1 MDSYV
6 QTVRKNLQVMK
17 AINPFSVVK
26 ANEFTITQII
36 DNWVPMAESE
46 DGFVASLNPQELM
59 PKYVL
64 GSKGC
69 GKTHLLRY
77 YSFDAR
83 LKYHNNDIKAL
94 LKKDKYLASYS
105 RLDSISSYR
114 FSKSDNDEEWEIL
127 YNYYF
132 ELIQSLVSL
141 DVYER
146 VVVALDITEKKKTEV
161 VESICKQVGITLEEN
176 TIECL
181 KDFLNKKRVIVDK
194 EIIDYAFT
202 KKLKWDVVRPAFTF
216 GSLIFEIPERFSRYI
231 TELQDI
237 SYVYILDEYE
247 KLNCDWQKESLN
259 TLVYEKKYNSTFWVG
274 ARKIGYTTRNTLS
287 GEPIH
292 EGHEFT
298 PVDLDALLK
307 SNEKQFAT
315 FAEELFKKRLKLN
328 DIVVAL
334 PNSLFDK
341 FDEKSLLAALLQKG
355 DALKHWRIF
364 KERLNSIGVDD
375 VRIKG
380 FQENLKQGVETD
392 LIGQKI
398 KLYSF
403 YLSWS
408 ENKKCFTSEMVPHL
422 VEEINHAF
430 DEYKE
435 GRNPKMKEWYNK
447 FHQDMVAQLAEE
459 NQKTLYQYSGFE
471 KLVKIADCNPRIFLT
486 LMKLI
491 IEDCHF
497 RGLDPFL
504 GEKPISV
511 RSQYAGIN
519 ETANWFLKDIEV
531 YGKDREY
538 LDIATNHLLNFM
550 YVSRFCDKPTETS
563 LCTFYY
569 RMNTGQTRIDHVIEL
584 AIQEAFLMEVPN
596 KRKDKTLGTPQKSY
610 QVNRLIATLYN
621 LPIAR
626 RGVTSITPDMMSAIF
641 DPECFNTFNTLLA
654 AHKVGL
660 NAPFSVKK
668 SQVVT
673 KKKTEPDQPSL
684 FD

>member
-1 MDSYV
+1 
-6 QTVRKNLQVMK
+6 MK
-17 AINPFSVVK
+17 VENPFSVVK

-36 DNWVPMAESE
+36 DNWVPMAGSE

-59 PKYVL
+59 PKYIL

-83 LKYHNNDIKAL
+83 LKLHKNDIKTL
-94 LKKDKYLASYS
+94 LKKDRYLASYS
-105 RLDSISSYR
+105 RLDSISSSR
-114 FSKSDNDEEWEIL
+114 FSKSGNKEEWETL

-146 VVVALDITEKKKTEV
+146 VVTALEITEKKITKV
-161 VESICKQVGITLEEN
+161 VEAICKQVGISLEEN
-176 TIECL
+176 TIDRL
-181 KDFLNKKRVIVDK
+181 KDYLNQKRVIVDN

-202 KKLKWDVVRPAFTF
+202 KKIRWDLVRPAFTF
-216 GSLIFEIPERFSRYI
+216 GSLLFEIPEKFSNYI
-231 TELQDI
+231 SELQDVNYI
-237 SYVYILDEYE
+237 YILDEYE
-247 KLNCDWQKESLN
+247 KLKCDWQKESLN
-259 TLVYEKKYNSTFWVG
+259 TLVYEKKHNSTFWVG

-307 SNEKQFAT
+307 SNEKQFAS
-315 FAEELFKKRLKLN
+315 FAEDLFNKRLKLSEMAA
-328 DIVVAL
+328 D
-334 PNSLFDK
+334 PPMDLFDK
-341 FDEKSLLAALLQKG
+341 FEEKTLLSSLLQKTST
-355 DALKHWRIF
+355 LKHWRIF
-364 KERLNSIGVDD
+364 KERLSGVGVDD
-375 VRIKG
+375 KVIKEL
-380 FQENLKQGVETD
+380 QESLLKGVETD

-403 YLSWS
+403 YLDWS
-408 ENKKCFTSEMVPHL
+408 EHKKKFTPEMATEMVTRT
-422 VEEINHAF
+422 NHSF
-430 DEYKE
+430 EEYKE

-447 FHQDMVAQLAEE
+447 FRQDMVAQLAEE
-459 NQKTLYQYSGFE
+459 NQETLYQYSGFE

-497 RGLDPFL
+497 RGVDPFS
-504 GEKPISV
+504 GDKTISV

-519 ETANWFLKDIEV
+519 ETAKWFLKDIQV
-531 YGKDREY
+531 YGKERED
-538 LDIATNHLLNFM
+538 LDMATNHLLNYM

-569 RMNTGQTRIDHVIEL
+569 RMNTGQSRVDHMIEL
-584 AIQEAFLMEVPN
+584 AIQESFLMEVPN

-610 QVNRLIATLYN
+610 QVNRLIATVYN

-626 RGVTSITPDMMSAIF
+626 RGITSIPPEMMSAIF
-641 DPECFNTFNTLLA
+641 DPDHFDSFNALLT
-654 AHKVGL
+654 AHKVSL
-660 NAPFSVKK
+660 NAPFIVKK
-668 SQVVT
+668 A
-673 KKKTEPDQPSL
+673 KMEKPKKTEPIQPSL

>member
-1 MDSYV
+1 M
-6 QTVRKNLQVMK
+6 N

-36 DNWVPMAESE
+36 DNWVPMAGSE
-46 DGFVASLNPQELM
+46 DGFIASLNPRELM
-59 PKYVL
+59 PKYIL

-77 YSFDAR
+77 YSFEAR
-83 LKYHNNDIKAL
+83 LKLHKNDIKTL

-105 RLDSISSYR
+105 RLDSISSSR
-114 FSKSDNDEEWEIL
+114 FSKSGNKEEWETL

-146 VVVALDITEKKKTEV
+146 VVTALEITEKKIAKVIEA
-161 VESICKQVGITLEEN
+161 ICKQVGVSLEEN
-176 TIECL
+176 TIDRL
-181 KDFLNKKRVIVDK
+181 KDFLNQKRVIVDN

-202 KKLKWDVVRPAFTF
+202 KKIKWDLVRPAFTF
-216 GSLIFEIPERFSRYI
+216 GTLLFEIPEKFSKYI
-231 TELQDI
+231 SELQDVN
-237 SYVYILDEYE
+237 YVYILDEYE
-247 KLNCDWQKESLN
+247 KLKCDWQKESLN
-259 TLVYEKKYNSTFWVG
+259 TLVYEKKHNSTFWVG

-307 SNEKQFAT
+307 SNEKQFAS
-315 FAEELFKKRLKLN
+315 FAEDLFNKRLKLSE
-328 DIVVAL
+328 IAAAPPVE
-334 PNSLFDK
+334 LFDK
-341 FDEKSLLAALLQKG
+341 FEEKTLLSSLLQKFST
-355 DALKHWRIF
+355 LKHWRIF
-364 KERLNSIGVDD
+364 KERLSGVGVDD
-375 VRIKG
+375 KVIIEL
-380 FQENLKQGVETD
+380 QESLLKGVETD

-403 YLSWS
+403 YLDWS
-408 ENKKCFTSEMVPHL
+408 EHKKKFTPEMVTEM
-422 VEEINHAF
+422 VTRANHSFA
-430 DEYKE
+430 EYKE

-447 FHQDMVAQLAEE
+447 FRQDMVAQLAEE
-459 NQKTLYQYSGFE
+459 NQETLYQYSGFE

-497 RGLDPFL
+497 RGVDPFL
-504 GEKPISV
+504 GDKTISV

-519 ETANWFLKDIEV
+519 ETAKWFLKDIQV
-531 YGKDREY
+531 YGKERED
-538 LDIATNHLLNFM
+538 LDMATNHLLNYM

-569 RMNTGQTRIDHVIEL
+569 RMNTGQSRVDHMIEL
-584 AIQEAFLMEVPN
+584 AIQESFLMEVPN
-596 KRKDKTLGTPQKSY
+596 KRKDKSLGTPQKSY
-610 QVNRLIATLYN
+610 QVNRLIATVYN

-626 RGVTSITPDMMSAIF
+626 RGITSIPSEMMSAIF
-641 DPECFNTFNTLLA
+641 DPEHFDSFNALLTT
-654 AHKVGL
+654 HKVSL
-660 NAPFSVKK
+660 NAPFIVKK
-668 SQVVT
+668 A
-673 KKKTEPDQPSL
+673 KTVKPKINDPIQPSL

>member
-1 MDSYV
+1 M
-6 QTVRKNLQVMK
+6 N

-36 DNWVPMAESE
+36 DNWVPMAGSE
-46 DGFVASLNPQELM
+46 DGFIASLNPRELM
-59 PKYVL
+59 PKYIL

-77 YSFDAR
+77 YSFEAR
-83 LKYHNNDIKAL
+83 LKLHKNDIKTL

-105 RLDSISSYR
+105 RLDSISSSR
-114 FSKSDNDEEWEIL
+114 FSKSGNKEEWETL

-146 VVVALDITEKKKTEV
+146 VVTALEITEKKIAKVIEA
-161 VESICKQVGITLEEN
+161 ICKQVGVSLEEN
-176 TIECL
+176 TIDRL
-181 KDFLNKKRVIVDK
+181 KDFLNKKRVIVDN

-202 KKLKWDVVRPAFTF
+202 KKIKWDLVRPAFTF
-216 GSLIFEIPERFSRYI
+216 GTLLFEIPEKFSKYI
-231 TELQDI
+231 SELQDVNYI
-237 SYVYILDEYE
+237 YILDEYE
-247 KLNCDWQKESLN
+247 KLKCDWQKESLN
-259 TLVYEKKYNSTFWVG
+259 TLVYEKKHNSTFWVG

-307 SNEKQFAT
+307 SNEKQFAS
-315 FAEELFKKRLKLN
+315 FAEDLFNKRLKLSE
-328 DIVVAL
+328 IAASPPVE
-334 PNSLFDK
+334 LFDK
-341 FDEKSLLAALLQKG
+341 FEEKTLLSSLLQKSST
-355 DALKHWRIF
+355 LKHWRIF
-364 KERLNSIGVDD
+364 KERLSGVGVDD
-375 VRIKG
+375 KVIIEL
-380 FQENLKQGVETD
+380 QESLLRGVETD

-403 YLSWS
+403 YLDWS
-408 ENKKCFTSEMVPHL
+408 EHKKKFTPEMVTEM
-422 VEEINHAF
+422 VTRANHSFA
-430 DEYKE
+430 EYKE

-447 FHQDMVAQLAEE
+447 FRQDMVAQLAEE
-459 NQKTLYQYSGFE
+459 NQETLYQYSGFE

-497 RGLDPFL
+497 RGVDPFL
-504 GEKPISV
+504 GDKTISV

-519 ETANWFLKDIEV
+519 ETAKWFLKDIQV
-531 YGKDREY
+531 YGKERED
-538 LDIATNHLLNFM
+538 LDMATNHLLNYM

-569 RMNTGQTRIDHVIEL
+569 RMNTGQSRVDHMIEL
-584 AIQEAFLMEVPN
+584 AIQESFLMEVPN
-596 KRKDKTLGTPQKSY
+596 KRKDKSLGTPQKSY
-610 QVNRLIATLYN
+610 QVNRLIATVYN

-626 RGVTSITPDMMSAIF
+626 RGITSIPPEMMSAIF
-641 DPECFNTFNTLLA
+641 DPEHFDSFNALLTT
-654 AHKVGL
+654 HKVSL
-660 NAPFSVKK
+660 NAPFIVKK
-668 SQVVT
+668 A
-673 KKKTEPDQPSL
+673 KTVKPKINDPIQPSL

>member
-1 MDSYV
+1 M
-6 QTVRKNLQVMK
+6 N

-36 DNWVPMAESE
+36 ENWVPMAGSE
-46 DGFVASLNPQELM
+46 DGFIASLNPQELM
-59 PKYVL
+59 PKYIL

-77 YSFDAR
+77 YSFEAR
-83 LKYHNNDIKAL
+83 LKLYNNDIKTL

-105 RLDSISSYR
+105 RLDSISSSR
-114 FSKSDNDEEWEIL
+114 FSKSDKKEEWETL

-146 VVVALDITEKKKTEV
+146 VVTALEITEKKVATV
-161 VESICKQVGITLEEN
+161 IDAICKQVGISLVEN
-176 TIECL
+176 TIDRL
-181 KDFLNKKRVIVDK
+181 KDFLNQKRVIIDN

-202 KKLKWDVVRPAFTF
+202 KQIKWDIVRPTFTF
-216 GSLIFEIPERFSRYI
+216 GSLLFEIPEKFSKYI
-231 TELQDI
+231 SELQDVN
-237 SYVYILDEYE
+237 YVYILDEYE
-247 KLNCDWQKESLN
+247 KLKCDWQKESLN
-259 TLVYEKKYNSTFWVG
+259 TLVYEKKHNSTFWVG

-315 FAEELFKKRLKLN
+315 FAEDLFNKRLKLSEIAS
-328 DIVVAL
+328 D
-334 PNSLFDK
+334 PPMDLFDK
-341 FDEKSLLAALLQKG
+341 FEEKALLSSLLQK
-355 DALKHWRIF
+355 ASTLKHWRIF
-364 KERLNSIGVDD
+364 KERLSGVGVDD
-375 VRIKG
+375 KVIKELH
-380 FQENLKQGVETD
+380 ENLLKDVETD

-403 YLSWS
+403 YLDWS
-408 ENKKCFTSEMVPHL
+408 EHKRKFTSEMATEMVART
-422 VEEINHAF
+422 NHSF
-430 DEYKE
+430 EEYKE

-447 FHQDMVAQLAEE
+447 FRQDMVAQLAEE
-459 NQKTLYQYSGFE
+459 NQETLYQYSGFE

-497 RGLDPFL
+497 RGVDPFI
-504 GEKPISV
+504 GEKTISV
-511 RSQYAGIN
+511 RSQYTGIN
-519 ETANWFLKDIEV
+519 ETAKWFLKDIQV
-531 YGKDREY
+531 YGKERED
-538 LDIATNHLLNFM
+538 LDMATNHLLNYM

-569 RMNTGQTRIDHVIEL
+569 RMNSGQSRVDHMIEL
-584 AIQEAFLMEVPN
+584 ATQESFLMEVPN

-626 RGVTSITPDMMSAIF
+626 RGITSIPPEMMSAIF
-641 DPECFNTFNTLLA
+641 DPEHFDSFNSLLT
-654 AHKVGL
+654 AHKVSL
-660 NAPFSVKK
+660 NAPFIVKK
-668 SQVVT
+668 T
-673 KKKTEPDQPSL
+673 KTLKPRIKEPIQPSL

>member
-1 MDSYV
+1 M
-6 QTVRKNLQVMK
+6 N

-26 ANEFTITQII
+26 ANEFTVTQII
-36 DNWVPMAESE
+36 DNWVPMAGSE

-69 GKTHLLRY
+69 GKTHLLRF

-83 LKYHNNDIKAL
+83 LKLHHGDIRTL
-94 LKKDKYLASYS
+94 LKNDRYLASYS
-105 RLDSISSYR
+105 RLDSISSSR
-114 FSKSDNDEEWEIL
+114 FSKCSNEEEWRAL

-146 VVVALDITEKKKTEV
+146 VVTALDVTEKKIAKV
-161 VESICKQVGITLEEN
+161 IDSICKQVGITIQEC
-176 TIECL
+176 TIESL
-181 KDFLNKKRVIVDK
+181 RDFLNKRRVAVDN

-202 KKLKWDVVRPAFTF
+202 KKLNWDKVRPAFTF
-216 GSLIFEIPERFSRYI
+216 GSLIFEIPEKFSRYVPD
-231 TELQDI
+231 LQDVI
-237 SYVYILDEYE
+237 FIYVLDEYE

-292 EGHEFT
+292 EGHEFS

-307 SNEKQFAT
+307 ANEKEFNS
-315 FAEELFKKRLKLN
+315 FAESLFKKRLELN
-328 DIVVAL
+328 GIVDCS
-334 PNSLFDK
+334 PNELFDK
-341 FDEKSLLAALLQKG
+341 FEEKLLLNNLLRRG
-355 DALKHWRIF
+355 DSIKHWRIF
-364 KERLNSIGVDD
+364 KERLSGAGV
-375 VRIKG
+375 
-380 FQENLKQGVETD
+380 QEEIISNLQLKLNKEVETD
-392 LIGQKI
+392 LIGQKL
-398 KLYSF
+398 KLYAF
-403 YLSWS
+403 YLLWS
-408 ENKKCFTSEMVPHL
+408 ENKNIFSSALAPDMVEK
-422 VEEINHAF
+422 VNRDYE
-430 DEYKE
+430 EYK
-435 GRNPKMKEWYNK
+435 GGNNAKMKEWYRK
-447 FHQDMVAQLAEE
+447 FRQDFVAQLAEE
-459 NQKTLYQYSGFE
+459 NQETLYQYSGFD

-491 IEDCHF
+491 TEDCHF
-497 RGLDPFL
+497 RGVDPFS
-504 GEKPISV
+504 GEKTVSV
-511 RSQYAGIN
+511 RSQYSGIN
-519 ETANWFLKDIEV
+519 ETAKWFLQDIEV
-531 YGKDREY
+531 HGKDRET
-538 LDIATNHLLNFM
+538 LDMATNHLLNFM
-550 YVSRFCDKPTETS
+550 YVGRYCDKPTETS

-569 RMNTGQTRIDHVIEL
+569 RMNTGQDCIDHVIQL
-584 AIQEAFLMEVPN
+584 AVQEAFLMEVPN

-641 DPECFNTFNTLLA
+641 NPSFFDKFTPLLT
-654 AHKVGL
+654 AHKVSL
-660 NAPFSVKK
+660 NAPFVVKK
-668 SQVVT
+668 TKDV
-673 KKKTEPDQPSL
+673 KKKSESEQPSL